1 MIVFFIVALFGAYAD
16 DSILA
21 DVTTDANSVLEE
33 HEMET
38 ELTQEEFDESPE
50 DVTPPEGFDAS
61 KVELV
66 EQEEEVDDGDD
77 TDLAVHET
85 VLSQE
90 ELDES
95 EDVDD
100 EDEPLYVPENNTALT
115 EEEINEASDDDALP
129 DVPPTQEI

>member
-1 MIVFFIVALFGAYAD
+1 MG
-16 DSILA
+16 
-21 DVTTDANSVLEE
+21 
-33 HEMET
+33 
-38 ELTQEEFDESPE
+38 SPE

-66 EQEEEVDDGDD
+66 EQEEEEVDDGDD

-95 EDVDD
+95 ED

-115 EEEINEASDDDALP
+115 EEEMVTALTEEEINEASDDDALP
-129 DVPPTQEI
+129 NVPPTQES

>member
-1 MIVFFIVALFGAYAD
+1 MGGVYAD
-16 DSILA
+16 DSVLA
-21 DVTTDANSVLEE
+21 DTSTPLVE

-38 ELTQEEFDESPE
+38 ELTAEEFEESPE

-66 EQEEEVDDGDD
+66 EQEEVDDGDD

-115 EEEINEASDDDALP
+115 EEEMVTALTEEEINEASDDDALP
-129 DVPPTQEI
+129 NVPPTQES